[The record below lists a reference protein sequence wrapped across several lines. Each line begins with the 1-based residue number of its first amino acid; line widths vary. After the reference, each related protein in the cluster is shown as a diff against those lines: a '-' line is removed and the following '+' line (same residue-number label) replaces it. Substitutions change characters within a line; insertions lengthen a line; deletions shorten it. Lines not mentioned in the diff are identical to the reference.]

1 MMAGRIKSATSAV
14 RTSVYQETIAVGSTA
29 RIIGIFM
36 IVESAMLNAASVGPA
51 WLTQG
56 NAGMLIKAGDCP
68 SNHPKKKR

>member
-1 MMAGRIKSATSAV
+1 
-14 RTSVYQETIAVGSTA
+14 
-29 RIIGIFM
+29 M